1 LRLLYGVLCLGGF
14 QLAVSH
20 TAPTGELLTAPF
32 LKGKEQPSQRLNEY
46 GVGVDCH
53 SGFFQICVLIPN
65 DRELK
70 KVEQKVPA
78 LWSALRA
85 AQAWVLH
92 TLREQGIEV
101 APSELRYTCESTGQY
116 HMPLCL
122 AWGGR
127 PSVINPSDTGHIR
140 RKTDRL
146 DAQKLAQHSL
156 NGLWRESWMAPDWI
170 QELRVLA
177 IQRGKLVGERSRLSN
192 RINGDMLRFGHTI
205 GQVGKINGSVVRPL
219 IEDFCRNGT
228 VRLHR
233 EFFSDVAIPPG
244 VSLVFDQRWKR
255 IDEINREIKT
265 IEEACVNHVN
275 SKEWCIGGGQRV
287 RGSELTKNLQSIPG
301 VGMWTAIIWLAEV
314 GDILRFA
321 TLNRLIA
328 YAGLDPSGEISAGK
342 VVNNKVRKGNARL
355 HYSLRNAA
363 RAMLTHAPSSQF
375 SVWARAYIA
384 RQSRGAKSK
393 AIHALARRVCKAMYY
408 CHLKNQPFDESKYAT
423 LLSESSYPDCPV
435 EEMGLSAGVV
445 RILKGNGLNTSRQVV
460 DAFYSDLGRR
470 PGCGRVTVQAVA
482 TWINIQRSKRRDKTR
497 SAGAPISS
505 TADCRED

>member
-1 LRLLYGVLCLGGF
+1 
-14 QLAVSH
+14 
-20 TAPTGELLTAPF
+20 
-32 LKGKEQPSQRLNEY
+32 
-46 GVGVDCH
+46 VGVDCH

-65 DRELK
+65 GRELT

-85 AQAWVLH
+85 AQAWVLQ

-156 NGLWRESWMAPDWI
+156 HGLWRESWMAPDRI

-219 IEDFCRNGT
+219 IEDFCRHGT
-228 VRLHR
+228 VGLHR
-233 EFFSDVAIPPG
+233 DLFSDLAIPPG

-255 IDEINREIKT
+255 IDEIDREIKT
-265 IEEACVNHVN
+265 IEAACVNHVN
-275 SKEWCIGGGQRV
+275 SQDWCIGGGRRV
-287 RGSELTKNLQSIPG
+287 RGSELSKSLESIPG

-321 TLNRLIA
+321 TPNRLIA

-342 VVNNKVRKGNARL
+342 VVNTRVRKGNARL
-355 HYSLRNAA
+355 HYALRNAA
-363 RAMLTHAPSSQF
+363 RALLTHSPSSQF
-375 SVWARAYIA
+375 AVWARAYIA
-384 RQSRGAKSK
+384 RQSRGSKSK

-408 CHLKNQPFDESKYAT
+408 CHLKNQPFDEPKYAA

-435 EEMGLSAGVV
+435 EEMGLSAAVV
-445 RILKGNGLNTSRQVV
+445 RILKGNGLNRSRQVV

-482 TWINIQRSKRRDKTR
+482 TWINSQRSQRRNETR
-497 SAGAPISS
+497 SASVPAPS